1 MEHTIEEHEISKTV
15 DSFPFHRMLEKLYSG
30 EWKYA
35 TTQDWQDNDGEYVT
49 MKRLD
54 GRVVLLFHEGPGRA
68 IGWTLNMASSLS
80 IDGFIEL
87 KL

>member
-1 MEHTIEEHEISKTV
+1 MEHEIKKNKVSEAV
-15 DSFPFHRMLEKLYSG
+15 ENIPFHRMLEKLYTG

-35 TTQDWQDNDGEYVT
+35 TSKSWQESDWQYVT

-54 GRVVLLFHEGPGRA
+54 GRVALLFHEGPGRVT
-68 IGWTLNMASSLS
+68 GWTLNMADSLS
-80 IDGFIEL
+80 SDGFFEL